1 MKNWPKLTSD
11 NLIEF
16 IIPLEN
22 IEVIQNI
29 NKNKNNLLN
38 LDLRNLFLEYT
49 NKNLAIILIEN
60 PDQKNNK
67 IYLRTRILGKKID
80 KNLNIENDNLQEKEY
95 YSKIIKK

>member
-1 MKNWPKLTSD
+1 MFHTKNVLYSEVLNKELYLLPILIKKEKFFVYNKKFFYENWPKLTSD

-49 NKNLAIILIEN
+49 NKKFSDYFN
-60 PDQKNNK
+60 
-67 IYLRTRILGKKID
+67 
-80 KNLNIENDNLQEKEY
+80 
-95 YSKIIKK
+95 